1 MYIDKRC
8 YRGVCR
14 YFYFIGKKCTKT
26 IDFLKLMVY
35 TFFQKGYKKCT
46 TFKLMYKLNGTF
58 FDN

>member
-26 IDFLKLMVY
+26 IDFLK
-35 TFFQKGYKKCT
+35 
-46 TFKLMYKLNGTF
+46 
-58 FDN
+58 